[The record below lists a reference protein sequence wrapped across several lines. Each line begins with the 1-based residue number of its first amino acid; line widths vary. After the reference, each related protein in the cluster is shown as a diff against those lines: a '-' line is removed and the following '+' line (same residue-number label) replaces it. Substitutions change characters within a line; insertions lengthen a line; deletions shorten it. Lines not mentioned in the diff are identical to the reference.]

1 MPPLRPLSLGLGMLL
16 ALGSG
21 ALRASEEARLQELL
35 QDRQQP
41 AGQTQAALLLV
52 QSRSPTAEDF
62 VRDGLRQSDSPEVF
76 LALAAALRLCQDTR
90 FVDELVDALSA
101 SRPAVRQAAAE
112 TLAVLPEP
120 PIVLRLQNVAED
132 TTMDLA
138 ARQAALWAL
147 GRCGR
152 KGAAVVLLDQL
163 SCDNEAVRCAA
174 ADALAELTGENHGLD
189 LDRWRAWW
197 AQHKDITPEHWL
209 EERLAF
215 QASRARRLDSE
226 LERARSQVVRL
237 HQQLHARLPAADRL
251 AHVQA
256 LVESEDPAV
265 RVLAA
270 EWAVELLATTDA
282 LGQRSLADLLLQL
295 SRDGSAEV
303 RKPAVHAL
311 GKVTDPRVLDRL
323 TVLLRHGAP
332 AVRAAAA
339 RSLAQQAHGSGPE
352 AAARQRR
359 VVPALQ
365 KALEDSSLE
374 VVVAAAE
381 ELGALGVP
389 EAGPVLAGL
398 LRHPFAPVRQT
409 AAQALERVADL
420 AMLDTLLEGLDDPAV
435 TVRFSLVGAVGHAAG
450 DGKALTDVQRA
461 ALLARLELVLRRDAD
476 AGVRSRAATVLGE
489 CGTPAVLPVL
499 WKRARAGEDSR
510 VQEKAW
516 GALLEILARSARLD
530 LVQEWDHTLTEAGQG
545 PRRVQLLN
553 EVWTRWSKRDETRGH
568 VVAVQEML
576 VQAQLDQG
584 KWAAAF
590 PLVRD
595 LLARGGTD
603 AETERRLRW
612 LLGVGELALKEGNR
626 AEALRAVEEAQA
638 PLTRIRRLADDFT
651 RLEKQAHANQ

>member
-1 MPPLRPLSLGLGMLL
+1 LLTLGLLL
-16 ALGSG
+16 TFGS
-21 ALRASEEARLQELL
+21 ATLLASEESRLQELL

-52 QSRSPTAEDF
+52 QSRTATAEAF
-62 VRDGLRQSDSPEVF
+62 VRVGLRQSSSADVF

-90 FVDELVDALSA
+90 FVDELIDALSA
-101 SRPAVRQAAAE
+101 SRAAVRQAAAE

-120 PIVLRLQNVAED
+120 RIVLRLKNVAED
-132 TTMDLA
+132 TTLDLA
-138 ARQAALWAL
+138 VRQAALWSL

-163 SCDNEAVRCAA
+163 SCDNEAVRRAA
-174 ADALAELTGENHGLD
+174 AEALAELTGENHGLD
-189 LDRWRAWW
+189 LDRWRLWW
-197 AQHKDITPEHWL
+197 VEHRDVSPERWL

-215 QASRARRLDSE
+215 QTSRARRLDNE
-226 LERARSQVVRL
+226 LERARSQVVLL
-237 HQQLHARLPAADRL
+237 HQQLHARLSAADRL
-251 AHVQA
+251 AHVQT
-256 LVESEDPAV
+256 LVENEDPAV
-265 RVLAA
+265 RLLAA
-270 EWAVELLATTDA
+270 EWAVELLPSADV

-295 SRDGSAEV
+295 SRDGSPEV
-303 RKPAVHAL
+303 QKPAVLAL
-311 GKVTDPRVLDRL
+311 GKVSDPRVLDRL
-323 TVLLRHGAP
+323 GVLLRQGAP
-332 AVRAAAA
+332 AVKASAA
-339 RSLAQQAHGSGPE
+339 RSLAQQARGSGAD

-365 KALEDSSLE
+365 KALEDPSLE

-381 ELGALGVP
+381 ELGAVGVP
-389 EAGPVLAGL
+389 EAGPVLGGL

-420 AMLDTLLEGLDDPAV
+420 AMLDTLLEGLNDPAV
-435 TVRFSLVGAVGHAAG
+435 TVRFSLVGAVGHAAY
-450 DGKALTDVQRA
+450 DGKALTDAQRA
-461 ALLARLELVLRRDAD
+461 ALLARLELVLRGDAD

-499 WKRARAGEDSR
+499 WKHAQVSEDSR

-516 GALLEILARSARLD
+516 SALLEIIVRSGQVD
-530 LVQEWDHTLTEAGQG
+530 LVQEWDRHLAAEGA
-545 PRRVQLLN
+545 RRVQLLN
-553 EVWTRWSKRDETRGH
+553 EVWTHWPRSDETRGQ

-626 AEALRAVEEAQA
+626 AEALRAVEEARS
-638 PLTRIRRLADDFT
+638 PLTRVRALAEDFT
-651 RLEKQAHANQ
+651 RLEKQALANP

>member
-1 MPPLRPLSLGLGMLL
+1 MRRLRPYLFGLGLLL
-16 ALGSG
+16 TLGSSNSP
-21 ALRASEEARLQELL
+21 ASEEARLQELL

-52 QSRSPTAEDF
+52 QSRTPTAEDF

-120 PIVLRLQNVAED
+120 RIVLRLQNVAED
-132 TTMDLA
+132 TTMDLVV
-138 ARQAALWAL
+138 RQAALWAL

-152 KGAAVVLLDQL
+152 KGAAVVVLDQL
-163 SCDNEAVRCAA
+163 SCDNEAVRRAA
-174 ADALAELTGENHGLD
+174 ADALAELTGEYYGLD
-189 LDRWRAWW
+189 LDRWRQWW
-197 AQHKDITPEHWL
+197 AQHKDISAERWL

-215 QASRARRLDSE
+215 QTSRARRLDNE

-237 HQQLHARLPAADRL
+237 HHQLHARLPAADRL

-270 EWAVELLATTDA
+270 EWALELWPTADVV
-282 LGQRSLADLLLQL
+282 GQRTLADLLLQL
-295 SRDGSAEV
+295 SRDGSPEV
-303 RKPAVHAL
+303 QKPAVHAL

-323 TVLLRHGAP
+323 SVMLRQGAP
-332 AVRAAAA
+332 AVRAASA
-339 RSLAQQAHGSGPE
+339 RSLAQQAHGSGPD

-365 KALEDSSLE
+365 KALDDTSLE

-420 AMLDTLLEGLDDPAV
+420 AMLDALLEGLNDPAV
-435 TVRFSLVGAVGHAAG
+435 TVRFSLVGAVEHAVR
-450 DGKALTDVQRA
+450 DGKALTDAQRA
-461 ALLARLELVLRRDAD
+461 ALLARLELALRRDAD

-489 CGTPAVLPVL
+489 CGSPAALPVL
-499 WKRARAGEDSR
+499 WKHARAGEDNR

-516 GALLEILARSARLD
+516 GAMQEIIARSGQLD
-530 LVQEWDHTLTEAGQG
+530 LVQEWDQKLGEEGQG
-545 PRRVQLLN
+545 PRRLQLLS
-553 EVWTRWSKRDETRGH
+553 EVLAYWGKREEVRGQ
-568 VVAVQEML
+568 VVAVEELL
-576 VQAQLDQG
+576 VQAQLEQG
-584 KWAAAF
+584 RWTAAF
-590 PLVRD
+590 PLVRN
-595 LLARGGTD
+595 LLARAGSDT
-603 AETERRLRW
+603 ETGRRLRW
-612 LLGVGELALKEGNR
+612 LLSVGELALKEGNR
-626 AEALRAVEEAQA
+626 AEALRAVEEART
-638 PLTRIRRLADDFT
+638 PLTRVKGLTEDFT
-651 RLEKQAHANQ
+651 RLEKQSRANP